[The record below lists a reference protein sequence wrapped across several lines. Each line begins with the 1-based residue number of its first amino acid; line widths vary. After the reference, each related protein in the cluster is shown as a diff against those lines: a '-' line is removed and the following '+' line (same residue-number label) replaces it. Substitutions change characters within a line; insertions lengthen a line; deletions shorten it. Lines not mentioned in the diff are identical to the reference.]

1 MKVAII
7 ILAAGSSVR
16 MGQPKQ
22 LMAWGATTLLGNAI
36 DAASQSNA
44 DAVFVVLGA
53 RAESIQTALEGLR
66 FKPIV
71 NRDWENGMGS
81 SISTGI
87 CHIMDGGYSPDAIL
101 LMVGDQPFMDAAYL
115 NKLIDTYHT
124 GHAKIVATHYPSK
137 LGVPAIFD
145 SSYYNALGALK
156 GEQGAGFL
164 IKKHQN
170 DCVGLN
176 AGKKVLDLDTVDE
189 YRKYKPENH

>member
-1 MKVAII
+1 
-7 ILAAGSSVR
+7 

-44 DAVFVVLGA
+44 DSVFVVLGA
-53 RAESIQTALEGLR
+53 KAESIQTALKGLR
-66 FKPIV
+66 FKTIV
-71 NRDWENGMGS
+71 NREWENGMGS

-87 CHIMDGGYSPDAIL
+87 RHIMDWGHPPDAIL
-101 LMVGDQPFMDAAYL
+101 LMVGDQPFMDAVYL

-124 GHAKIVATHYPSK
+124 GRAKIVATQYPSK

-145 SSYYNALGALK
+145 SAYYDALGALK
-156 GEQGAGFL
+156 GEQGAGLL